1 VTQEL
6 NARVRA
12 AVDATQAAGTA
23 MFCWRMPAGR
33 GDLGSCQGAVDFDR
47 GRLAMRSR
55 FQIPSLAE
63 PEFDSALDDPSRIG
77 AEWTVEN
84 RSIVTEGAF
93 YALQEPSGV
102 EPSGSWEA
110 SRLGAEGLAATPI
123 GMLSWLRGVTSVS
136 DSSDSSDCLTV
147 TLDLRQALELAPAE
161 DRPALRAALDSG
173 RIGLTASEVT
183 GEVELDPQGRVRRM
197 SATVPPGASPHLAVE
212 AGQDS
217 IELLLNDLGRPVAIP
232 SAGAGERVDIA
243 EFMAVFEG
251 QPQCGPALEDM
262 WAGTGSARATR

>member
-1 VTQEL
+1 VTEEL

-33 GDLGSCQGAVDFDR
+33 GDLGSCEGAVDFDR

-63 PEFDSALDDPSRIG
+63 PEFASALDDPSRSG

-84 RSIVTEGAF
+84 RSIVSEGAF
-93 YALQEPSGV
+93 YSLQEPAGV

-110 SRLGAEGLAATPI
+110 ARLGAEGLAATPI
-123 GMLSWLRGVTSVS
+123 GMLSWLRGVTSAEHDS
-136 DSSDSSDCLTV
+136 DVITV
-147 TLDLRQALELAPAE
+147 TLDLRQALELAPTE
-161 DRPALRAALDSG
+161 DRPALKAALDGG
-173 RIGLTASEVT
+173 RIGLSATEVT
-183 GEVELDPQGRVRRM
+183 GEVELDPEGRVRRM
-197 SATVPPGASPHLAVE
+197 SAMVPPGASPHLAVE

-217 IELLLNDLGRPVAIP
+217 IELLINDLGRPVAIP
-232 SAGAGERVDIA
+232 SAGHGERVDIT

-251 QPQCGPALEDM
+251 QPQCGPGLAV
-262 WAGTGSARATR
+262 WPARAASGVAS

>member
-1 VTQEL
+1 MTEEL

-33 GDLGSCQGAVDFDR
+33 GDLGSCEGAVDFDS

-63 PEFDSALDDPSRIG
+63 PEFDSALVDPSRPG
-77 AEWTVEN
+77 AEWIVEN

-93 YALQEPSGV
+93 YSLQEPSGV
-102 EPSGSWEA
+102 EPAGSWEA
-110 SRLGAEGLAATPI
+110 SRLGSEGLAATPI
-123 GMLSWLRGVTSVS
+123 GMLSWLRGVTSASV
-136 DSSDSSDCLTV
+136 SSDCLTV

-212 AGQDS
+212 AEQDS

-232 SAGAGERVDIA
+232 SAGDGERVDIE

-262 WAGTGSARATR
+262 WAGTGAGRATS

>member
-1 VTQEL
+1 MTEEL

-12 AVDATQAAGTA
+12 AVDATRAAGTA

-33 GDLGSCQGAVDFDR
+33 GDLGSCEGAVDFDR

-63 PEFDSALDDPSRIG
+63 PEFDSALDDPAKTG

-84 RSIVTEGAF
+84 RSIVTEGTF
-93 YALQEPSGV
+93 YALQEPSG
-102 EPSGSWEA
+102 EETTGSWEA

-123 GMLSWLRGVTSVS
+123 GMLSWLRGVTSASAS
-136 DSSDSSDCLTV
+136 DGCLTI
-147 TLDLRQALELAPAE
+147 TLDLRQALSLAPEA
-161 DRPALRAALDSG
+161 DRPALKAALDSG
-173 RIGLTASEVT
+173 RIGLTATEVT

-197 SATVPPGASPHLAVE
+197 SAMVPPGASPHLAVE

-217 IELLLNDLGRPVAIP
+217 IELLLNDLGRPVTIP
-232 SAGAGERVDIA
+232 SAGVGTRVDIA

-262 WAGTGSARATR
+262 WSGTGSAVRSSP